1 MEQDLIVIG
10 GGPAGM
16 MAALSAAE
24 QGARVLLL
32 EKNSRLGR
40 KLLITG
46 KGRCNVTNNCGRDT
60 LLANIPR
67 NPRFLYS
74 AFSQFSPADTMEFF
88 ESRGVP
94 LKTERGNRV
103 FPVSDRAADIERALE
118 AALRELGVQ
127 VREGRAEALLLED
140 GAVRGVRCEGGKEL
154 RAAAVLA
161 ACGGKSYPLTGS
173 DGGGYALAA
182 QAGHRIV
189 PPVPS
194 LIPIL
199 TEEHDPREMQGLSLK
214 NVTLSVFRNGKPV
227 FSELGEL
234 LFTHFGVS
242 GPLVLSASAH
252 MEGKKPEGSCG
263 EAFYASMLK
272 GRGYRL
278 SIDWK
283 PGLTAEQLD
292 RRLLRDFAKY
302 QNKDVINSLGELLPR
317 KSIPVLLRRAGIP
330 FETKVNS
337 LTREQRRA
345 FAACLKDYSLTPAGF
360 RPIEEAI
367 VTSGGVDVKEVN
379 PQSMESKLAKG
390 LYFAGELLDVDGYTG
405 GFNLQI
411 AFSTG
416 WLAGRCAAWAA
427 LSEDR

>member
-1 MEQDLIVIG
+1 MEQYEILIIG

-16 MAALSAAE
+16 MAAVSAAG
-24 QGARVLLL
+24 QGAKVLLL
-32 EKNSRLGR
+32 ERNSRLGR

-60 LLANIPR
+60 LLNNIPR

-74 AFSQFSPADTMEFF
+74 AFAQFSPEDTIAFF
-88 ESRGVP
+88 ESRGLP
-94 LKTERGNRV
+94 MKTERGNRV
-103 FPVSDRAADIERALE
+103 FPVSDKAADVERVLE
-118 AALRELGVQ
+118 TA
-127 VREGRAEALLLED
+127 VRDFGAEVRTGRAERLLLED
-140 GAVRGVRCEGGKEL
+140 GAVKGVLCEDGTEY
-154 RAAAVLA
+154 RANAVIL

-173 DGGGYALAA
+173 TGDGYALAA
-182 QAGHRIV
+182 QAGHKIV

-199 TEEHDPREMQGLSLK
+199 TEESDPKEMQGLSLK
-214 NVTLSVFRNGKPV
+214 NVTLTVSKKGKPV
-227 FSELGEL
+227 YEELGEL
-234 LFTHFGVS
+234 LFTHFGLS

-252 MEGKKPEGSCG
+252 MAGKKPAGDCG
-263 EAFYASMLK
+263 EKFYASMLK
-272 GRGYRL
+272 GEGYSL

-283 PGLTAEQLD
+283 PGLTEEQLD

-317 KSIPVLLRRAGIP
+317 KSIPVILRRAGIP

-337 LTREQRRA
+337 ITKEQRHA
-345 FAACLKDYSLTPAGF
+345 LLSALKGFTLTPVGF

-367 VTSGGVDVKEVN
+367 ITSGGVDVKQVN
-379 PQSMESKLAKG
+379 PRNMESKLCQG
-390 LYFAGELLDVDGYTG
+390 LYFAGEMLDVDGYTG

-416 WLAGRCAAWAA
+416 YLAGQSAA
-427 LSEDR
+427 R